1 MSANDTNLRADDGTR
16 TRDPHLGKVMLYQLS
31 HIRTTHHDHDRG
43 GASLTLSEAP
53 VHSPTRYAGCVGMP
67 RRHTDRVDETVVW
80 CDGRL
85 VPARTPVVRATD
97 LGLTSG
103 LGVYESLA
111 VLDGQAF
118 ALTRHLERLA
128 DSAEAVGVELAGDAV
143 LRDAVEEV
151 AQAGGW
157 SYGRLRITATA
168 GTEDAP
174 GVLVVVGSPARAVER
189 VRVVRVPWV
198 RNERSAVVGAKV
210 TSTADNQ
217 MAARAA
223 HRAGADEAV
232 LANGRDE
239 LCECTTSNVLLE
251 TDDALLTPPLTAG
264 CLGGV
269 TRALLLEWSTGWGVP
284 VREQTMPYAVL
295 DDVAAGRAGL
305 AVSSTLRTV
314 VPVVGLDGQ
323 PTRDAV
329 LARRARELFEARRR
343 DELDP

>member
-1 MSANDTNLRADDGTR
+1 M
-16 TRDPHLGKVMLYQLS
+16 
-31 HIRTTHHDHDRG
+31 
-43 GASLTLSEAP
+43 
-53 VHSPTRYAGCVGMP
+53 
-67 RRHTDRVDETVVW
+67 
-80 CDGRL
+80 
-85 VPARTPVVRATD
+85 VRATD

-103 LGVYESLA
+103 LGIYESLA
-111 VLDGQAF
+111 VLDGRVF

-128 DSAEAVGVELAGDAV
+128 HSAQVVGIGLAGDDV
-143 LRDAVEEV
+143 LRGAADEV

-157 SYGRLRITATA
+157 AYGRLRITVTA
-168 GTEDAP
+168 GTDDAP
-174 GVLVVVGSPARAVER
+174 GVLVVVGSPARAVEQ

-223 HRAGADEAV
+223 RQAGADEAV
-232 LANGRDE
+232 LANGRGE

-251 TDDALLTPPLTAG
+251 TDDALLTPPLAAG

-269 TRALLLEWSTGWGVP
+269 TRALLLEWSTPDVP
-284 VREQTMPYAVL
+284 VREQTMPYTVL

-314 VPVVGLDGQ
+314 VPVVELDGQ
-323 PTRDAV
+323 ATRDAV
-329 LARRARELFEARRR
+329 LARRARELFDARRR
-343 DELDP
+343 DDLDP